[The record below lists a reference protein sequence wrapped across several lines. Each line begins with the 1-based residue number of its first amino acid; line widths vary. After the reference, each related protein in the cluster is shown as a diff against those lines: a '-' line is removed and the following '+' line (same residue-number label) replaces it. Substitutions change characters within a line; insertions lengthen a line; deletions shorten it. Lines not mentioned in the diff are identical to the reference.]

1 MGKDIKIGHDK
12 RPAPLVT
19 LERPLFNIR
28 TGKPL
33 TDEGGV
39 PLVSQ
44 EDTFLT
50 TEAASAK
57 ATSIVFTDQK
67 TFARSDKIE
76 LIGNQF
82 TVQGDII
89 TSPGVGLNTQ
99 VSGGDIL
106 LLPTGNN
113 GSEYERRT
121 VEFSEFVSGNTR
133 IKLFQSVSF
142 NRNFT
147 RLYKLR
153 ELRKSTVWK
162 VKETFAEFSEVS
174 TSLLGYPKAE
184 TQLSLFANVSSYGLD
199 GNEFLFYRANDTT
212 ASPPV
217 WENRKSRIYG
227 NHYRSRLREVKE
239 ESAIALE
246 AFPVPY
252 SYPFGPEF
260 APEGL
265 YNQVL
270 YQRFNNFMKLG
281 AILYDYYSN
290 PINNQG
296 NDSYK
301 NNFFPYV
308 KNHYTLK
315 EVTGNFQVGETIT
328 GSISGQSVATVIEW
342 KQTEKILHFNQEIN
356 LPINET
362 LVGNTSQAS
371 AQVESVMAFASPE
384 SFFDNLINPLNPNYI
399 SEQTFMAQVDTWTET
414 WRDMSRE
421 LFNSPSGIPITTEFI
436 NNLFIVQQI
445 FGQEIFPSQT
455 TPGYSTSFRSS
466 IFLRSRKAFRY
477 QPGRISGYTFGTR
490 ASGDASDSNTV
501 IEWGIG
507 NPTDDLKFQIR
518 GGSFNIVRRSVVPL
532 STEVLLR
539 NGLSESDQQLVNPTS
554 LQNPDGE
561 PRWEVIIPRDKWN
574 GDTLDG
580 NGPSR
585 YDWKADKVTM
595 YKIEFGWYGA
605 IGVQFYAFVPVK
617 NDEARWVK
625 LHRLVIENSLDQ
637 PCMGDPYYYFDYSII
652 ITNNLNLKTP
662 QFVYKYGTS
671 CYIDG
676 GDEGTVTVYS
686 ASSDLKQVSTSKETA
701 LVAINPKTKILNELS
716 VPIKNKKSIFP
727 KQISLTSDGLTQIQV
742 VKCKGCPGFGQTYT
756 PNLQSGSNGVS
767 RLLSFVPTGP
777 NTFDRSQVE
786 YPVLIKTVTNTNG
799 TNELT
804 LNNVTNLK
812 EGDYLKLVSNIND
825 QPYFDDNTVIQFI
838 NRQENKII
846 INKNLLND
854 FVTTTNIEIQP
865 LFTKDDYGT
874 KLIAPGIWN
883 TYISE
888 SEFDFSTGEGGSE
901 VLGYTTARL
910 QGWDYSTWQGGTGN
924 QSKSYKTIPTEVEI
938 GGSIQDVPS
947 QFTARM
953 SEYSVLAAS
962 QIPVTGRVNK
972 LRFLFTN
979 SSDVHGQYSEW
990 KIGVTYL
997 KPEETIDGIQWRDKN
1012 GQITELNDSSKL
1024 SIEMHPLGTGRS
1036 FRGFENGE
1044 SFFGHILPFTID
1056 YRIPSPPGSY
1066 GGTCAE
1072 AEVQISPPQ
1081 AISCQQILGNQI
1093 PVEEQ
1098 EPDNDNTSYYI
1109 RVQGTFG
1116 FEFNPDGG
1124 EIGFNIIDQLIAPE
1138 IGSNIYFDS
1147 EVKSYQTVIIED
1159 GQSSIAN
1166 FEYIKITNNLV
1177 EQQTPTEDVIIW
1189 YVPIDFVA
1197 YRRRQSKALNY
1208 NPFPLFFFVE
1218 MRDNASMN
1226 NIIIEEQTQF
1236 KSTYNPTWVVSEGMN
1251 ILTDNISVGI
1261 IGNTTT
1267 TTGSITAP
1275 PPNYQEIE
1283 RLSSAEIDIQNESE
1297 LRPYQVIDTFY
1308 VANETKTID
1317 LTNIFGFG
1325 KEVITPDLLNTE
1337 AVFFIATSKELE
1349 DTFIQATL
1357 TYTEQQ

>member
-1 MGKDIKIGHDK
+1 MGKEIKIGHDK

-28 TGKPL
+28 SGKPL
-33 TDEGGV
+33 TDEGGT

-50 TEAASAK
+50 TEASSAK
-57 ATSIVFTDQK
+57 ATSITFTDQK
-67 TFARSDKIE
+67 TFARSDRIE
-76 LIGNQF
+76 LVGNEF
-82 TVQGDII
+82 TVTGDII
-89 TSPGVGLNTQ
+89 TSTGEILSTQ
-99 VSGGDIL
+99 VGRGDIL
-106 LLPTGNN
+106 SLPTGNN
-113 GSEYERRT
+113 GNEYEQRT
-121 VEFSEFVSGNTR
+121 VEFAEIISGNTR
-133 IKLFQSVSF
+133 IKLIQPVSF

-153 ELRKSTVWK
+153 ELRKSTVWR
-162 VKETFAEFSEVS
+162 VEEQFPEFSEVS

-199 GNEFLFYRANDTT
+199 GNEFLFYT
-212 ASPPV
+212 ASGTTNSPAV
-217 WENRKSRIYG
+217 WENRKNRIYG
-227 NHYRSRLREVKE
+227 NHYRTKLNQVKE

-246 AFPVPY
+246 VFPVPY
-252 SYPFGPEF
+252 SYPFGPQF

-270 YQRFNNFMKLG
+270 HQRFNNFMKLG
-281 AILYDYYSN
+281 AILYDYYSD
-290 PINNQG
+290 PINNNG
-296 NDSYK
+296 NQAYK

-315 EVTGNFQVGETIT
+315 EVSGNFQVGETIT

-342 KQTEKILHFNQEIN
+342 KQTERILHFNEEIN
-356 LPINET
+356 LQINES
-362 LVGNTSQAS
+362 LVGNVSGAS
-371 AQVESVMAFASPE
+371 AQVASLMAFATPE
-384 SFFDNLINPLNPNYI
+384 SFFDNLINPLNPRYI
-399 SEQTFMAQVDTWTET
+399 STEAFMAQIDTWTET
-414 WRDMSRE
+414 WRDMSRG
-421 LFNSPSGIPITTEFI
+421 LFNNPSGAPIIAEFI
-436 NNLFIVQQI
+436 NNLSIVQQI
-445 FGQEIFPSQT
+445 FGQEIFPNQT
-455 TPGYSTSFRSS
+455 TPGYSTAFTSS

-518 GGSFNIVRRSVVPL
+518 GGSFNIVRRSIVPL
-532 STEVLLR
+532 SIEVLFR
-539 NGLSESDQQLVNPTS
+539 NGLSESDQVNIGTEE
-554 LQNPDGE
+554 E
-561 PRWEVIIPRDKWN
+561 PKWEVIIPRDKWN

-585 YDWKADKVTM
+585 YDWKADRVTM

-605 IGVQFYAFVPVK
+605 IGVQFYAFIPVR

-625 LHRLVIENSLDQ
+625 LHRLVIENSLNE
-637 PCMGDPYYYFDYSII
+637 PCMGDPFYYFDYSVIVR
-652 ITNNLNLKTP
+652 NNLNLRTP

-686 ASSDLKQVSTSKETA
+686 ASSDLKQVSTSKETTLLA
-701 LVAINPKTKILNELS
+701 VNPKTNILSSLGKA
-716 VPIKNKKSIFP
+716 IKNKKSIFP

-742 VKCKGCPGFGQTYT
+742 VKCKGCTGFGQAYT
-756 PNLQSGSNGVS
+756 PNLRTGVNGIS
-767 RLLSFVPTGP
+767 RLLSFVPTGA

-786 YPVLIKTVTNTNG
+786 YPVLTKTVTNTNG

-812 EGDYLKLVSNIND
+812 EGDYIKPASNINGI
-825 QPYFDDNTVIQFI
+825 PYFDDNTVIEI
-838 NRQENKII
+838 IDRQENTII

-854 FVTTTNIEIQP
+854 FVTQTNIEIQP
-865 LFTKDDYGT
+865 LFTKVDYGT

-883 TYISE
+883 TYISD
-888 SEFDFSTGEGGSE
+888 SEFDFSVGEGGSE

-910 QGWDYSTWQGGTGN
+910 QGWDYSTWQSSTGN
-924 QSKSYKTIPTEVEI
+924 ISKSYKTVPEQAEI
-938 GGSIQDVPS
+938 GGTIQNIPS

-953 SEYSVLAAS
+953 STYSALAAS
-962 QIPVTGRVNK
+962 QIPVSGRINK

-979 SSDVHGQYSEW
+979 SNDVHGQYAEW

-1012 GQITELNDSSKL
+1012 GQITELTDATKL
-1024 SIEMHPLGTGRS
+1024 SIEMAPLGTGRS

-1044 SFFGHILPFTID
+1044 SFFGHIRPFTID
-1056 YRIPSPPGSY
+1056 YRIPSPPGAY

-1081 AISCQQILGNQI
+1081 PISCEQILGVQI
-1093 PVEEQ
+1093 PAEEQ
-1098 EPDNDNTSYYI
+1098 EPDHDNNAYYI

-1124 EIGFNIIDQLIAPE
+1124 EIGFNLNDQLTAPE
-1138 IGSNIYFDS
+1138 VGSNIYFAS
-1147 EVKSYQTVIIED
+1147 EVKSYQTTIVDE

-1166 FEYIKITNNLV
+1166 FEYIKITDNLV
-1177 EQQTPTEDVIIW
+1177 EQQAATEEIIIW

-1197 YRRRQSKALNY
+1197 YRRKQSKALNY

-1218 MRDNASMN
+1218 MRDNARMN

-1236 KSTYNPTWVVSEGMN
+1236 KNTYNPTWLISNDMQL
-1251 ILTDNISVGI
+1251 LTDNISVGV

-1267 TTGSITAP
+1267 TTGSLTSP

-1283 RLSSAEIDIQNESE
+1283 RLSSAEIDVQNESE
-1297 LRPYQVIDTFY
+1297 LRPYEVIDTFY
-1308 VANETKTID
+1308 VANETKTVD

-1337 AVFFIATSKELE
+1337 AVFFIATSKELD
-1349 DTFIQATL
+1349 DTFVQATL